1 MKEFNSRFED
11 FEKTEI
17 SRNNNLDLLTS
28 KLEEKKDEEAF
39 YIKENQDLK
48 KTVHIANARIKEL
61 LTIVND
67 YKIMEENLNFVLN
80 ENKRLERKIEDLIK
94 KEKETEERGMMEI
107 SKYGRY
113 IAIKEEEI
121 SNLKENFE
129 NKLSMT
135 KIKKRELKTNIQK
148 QSNEI
153 KNLKEIVWSLENNK
167 SGINEN
173 IVKSENSQTNPEK
186 DYLIN
191 LENLKNV
198 NSTT

>member
-198 NSTT
+198 YSTT

>member
-39 YIKENQDLK
+39 FIKENQDLK
-48 KTVHIANARIKEL
+48 KTVQIANARIKEL

-67 YKIMEENLNFVLN
+67 YKIMEDNLNFVLN
-80 ENKRLERKIEDLIK
+80 ENKRLERKIEELIK
-94 KEKETEERGMMEI
+94 KDKETEERGTAEI

-113 IAIKEEEI
+113 LSLKEEEI

-135 KIKKRELKTNIQK
+135 KVKKRELKTNIQR

-153 KNLKEIVWSLENNK
+153 KNLKEIISSLENNRNGK
-167 SGINEN
+167 NEN
-173 IVKSENSQTNPEK
+173 NVKVENPQINPQM
-186 DYLIN
+186 DYLLN
-191 LENLKNV
+191 LESLKNV
-198 NSTT
+198 